1 MKRYFLALAMCIS
14 VAVPLVAQTQQV
26 TKVGICDF
34 TKVLSTAYKD
44 TKALRDFDQAKSDI
58 YKEIAARGK
67 EIADFQNQKIDAD
80 KANNKAQSLALEK
93 AIADKQNDLDS
104 YRRVKN
110 AWLTQ
115 QSNALLTGPVLKE
128 IYDQMTLV
136 AESGGYALVLRSDGA
151 YRDIILYRIQE
162 IDITDDVIAAIFA
175 KQGKTYNPATGQ

>member
-1 MKRYFLALAMCIS
+1 MNRLILVLVVCVSAALPLA
-14 VAVPLVAQTQQV
+14 AQTQQV

-44 TKALRDFDQAKSDI
+44 TKAFRDFDQAKSDV
-58 YKEIAARGK
+58 YKEITARSK
-67 EIADFQNQKIDAD
+67 EISDLQNQKIDAD
-80 KANNKAQSLALEK
+80 KANNKTQSANLEK
-93 AIADKQNDLDS
+93 TIADKQNDLDS

-110 AWLTQ
+110 TWLAQ

>member
-1 MKRYFLALAMCIS
+1 MNRYLLAVALCIS
-14 VAVPLVAQTQQV
+14 VTLPLAAQTQQV

-58 YKEIAARGK
+58 YKEIAARSK
-67 EIADFQNQKIDAD
+67 EIADFQNQKLDAD
-80 KANNKAQSLALEK
+80 KANNKTQSLALEK
-93 AIADKQNDLDS
+93 AISDKQNDLDS

-110 AWLTQ
+110 GWLTQ

-128 IYDQMTLV
+128 IYDQMTLI
-136 AESGGYALVLRSDGA
+136 AESGGYALVLRSDGP

-175 KQGKTYNPATGQ
+175 KQGKTYNPAAGQ

>member
-1 MKRYFLALAMCIS
+1 MKRSILMLCVLASAALPLA
-14 VAVPLVAQTQQV
+14 AQTQQV

-44 TKALRDFDQAKSDI
+44 TKAFRDFDQAKTDV
-58 YKEIAARGK
+58 YKEIAARSK
-67 EIADFQNQKIDAD
+67 EIADLQNQKIDAD
-80 KANNKAQSLALEK
+80 KANNKTLSATLEK
-93 AIADKQNDLDS
+93 SIADKQNDLDS

-110 AWLTQ
+110 AWLAQ

-136 AESGGYALVLRSDGA
+136 AESGGYALVLRSDGP
-151 YRDIILYRIQE
+151 YKDIILYRIQE

-175 KQGKTYNPATGQ
+175 KQGKTYNPTTGQ

>member
-1 MKRYFLALAMCIS
+1 MKRLVLALSACVALALS
-14 VAVPLVAQTQQV
+14 VDAQTQQV

-44 TKALRDFDQAKSDI
+44 TKAFRDFDQAKSEI
-58 YKEIAARGK
+58 NREIAARTK
-67 EIADFQNQKIDAD
+67 EIVDFQNQKLDAD

-93 AIADKQNDLDS
+93 SISDKQNDLDS

-110 AWLTQ
+110 AWLVQ

-136 AESGGYALVLRSDGA
+136 AESGGYALVLRSDGG
-151 YRDIILYRIQE
+151 YRDIILYKIPE
-162 IDITDDVIAAIFA
+162 IDITEDVIAAIFA
-175 KQGKTYNPATGQ
+175 KQGKTYNPAAGQ

>member
-1 MKRYFLALAMCIS
+1 MKRILLALGVCVS
-14 VAVPLVAQTQQV
+14 VALPLQAQTQQV

-58 YKEIAARGK
+58 YKEIAASK
-67 EIADFQNQKIDAD
+67 EIADFQNQKLDAD

-110 AWLTQ
+110 AWLAQ